1 MARWA
6 PARADVIDEYAAEV
20 LEVFARGRILLG
32 LDRDDP
38 DVRRGVRRR
47 PRRGDHGARRARGAP
62 SPSSD
67 EQSFRT
73 ALLGPFRAGALLPGD
88 RAVLVVQ
95 GQGLLEPGVVGLWHA
110 TAWLDVPGAP
120 RIDRRT
126 VPRTRAAATFDLSDP
141 AHPRRVFA
149 DAC

>member
-1 MARWA
+1 MPRWA
-6 PARADVIDEYAAEV
+6 PVRADVIDEYAAEV
-20 LEVFARGRILLG
+20 LGVFSRGRILLG
-32 LDRDDP
+32 LDRDDA
-38 DVRRGVRRR
+38 DA
-47 PRRGDHGARRARGAP
+47 GAAFAVDLAAAIGALGAP
-62 SPSSD
+62 AAAVAFDD
-67 EQSFRT
+67 EQRFRS

-126 VPRTRAAATFDLSDP
+126 VPRTRAAATFDLTDP

>member
-38 DVRRGVRRR
+38 DAGAAFAADLVAAITARGV
-47 PRRGDHGARRARGAP
+47 PAAAVAFE
-62 SPSSD
+62 D

-73 ALLGPFRAGALLPGD
+73 ALLGPFRAGVLLPGD

-126 VPRTRAAATFDLSDP
+126 VPRTRAAATFDLTDP

>member
-32 LDRDDP
+32 LARDDP
-38 DVRRGVRRR
+38 EAGAAFAADLVAAITARGV
-47 PRRGDHGARRARGAP
+47 PAAAVAFE
-62 SPSSD
+62 D

-73 ALLGPFRAGALLPGD
+73 ALLGPLRAGVLLPGD

-110 TAWLDVPGAP
+110 TAWLDVPDAP
-120 RIDRRT
+120 RID
-126 VPRTRAAATFDLSDP
+126 
-141 AHPRRVFA
+141 
-149 DAC
+149 